1 MQTKP
6 PTLAKIVTMALF
18 ALSTVG
24 LLLYLWL
31 SFGGEV
37 PFNPQGYRFQIAV
50 PNDPEL
56 AVQADVRIA
65 GVTVGKVISKGLDPR
80 GNRTLL
86 TIQLENRY
94 APIPKSTRAI
104 LRIKTIAFETYVQ
117 LIPGSRAGPPLPD
130 NGLLPRSQA
139 QPAVQ
144 LDQIFNALD
153 PATRRAL
160 QVFTQQLARGVH
172 GNETNLNNTFG
183 NLPTFAADATDIL
196 NVLDIEH
203 QAVVNLVR
211 GGSAVFAA
219 LVQNQSALR
228 NLITS
233 SDRLFRTTANNQA
246 QLAQIIHILPT
257 FLDQSRFTMAR
268 LRAFSL
274 NTDPLLKELIPVA
287 HNLTPTVQ
295 AVRRLAPPLKHV
307 FVNLTA
313 LIAVSKQGLPAVA
326 EVLRGLGCTPESGVA
341 CSPST
346 LLPALA
352 TALEQVN
359 PILNWL
365 SIHQQLTSDFISN
378 GGTGLS
384 ATTTTLGG
392 SGFTCHGLPCG
403 HYLRQFGVSG
413 NEGLAIY
420 QNRDPN
426 NRGNTYPPGVFPL
439 RDIARREGLPAWD
452 CKNAGGEHG
461 PEGDQPF
468 GTPTCWV
475 APPLPGAKRYQIP
488 HILQA
493 HYPSN

>member
-1 MQTKP
+1 
-6 PTLAKIVTMALF
+6 
-18 ALSTVG
+18 VG

-37 PFNPQGYRFQIAV
+37 PFNPRGYRFQIAV
-50 PNDPEL
+50 SNDPEL

-65 GVTVGKVISKGLDPR
+65 GVNVGKVISKGLDPR

-94 APIPKSTRAI
+94 APIPRSTRAV

-144 LDQIFNALD
+144 LDEIFNAVD

-160 QVFTQQLARGVH
+160 QVFTQELARGVR
-172 GNETNLNNTFG
+172 GNSTNLNNTLG
-183 NLPTFAADATDIL
+183 NLPSFAADANDIL

-203 QAVVNLVR
+203 GAVVNLVR
-211 GGSAVFAA
+211 SGSTVFGA
-219 LVQNQSALR
+219 LSQNQSALH

-233 SDRLFRTTANNQA
+233 SDAVFRTTANNEA
-246 QLAQIIHILPT
+246 ELSQIIHILPT

-268 LRAFSL
+268 LQTFAL
-274 NTDPLLKELIPVA
+274 NTNPLNHELIPVA
-287 HNLTPTVQ
+287 HNLGPTLHALQ
-295 AVRRLAPPLKHV
+295 RLSPPLGHL
-307 FVNLTA
+307 FVNLNP
-313 LIAVSKQGLPAVA
+313 LITVSKQGLPALA
-326 EVLRGLGCTPESGVA
+326 EVLRGAG
-341 CSPST
+341 CSPQPGITCSQST

-352 TALEQVN
+352 TALDQVN

-365 SIHQQLTSDFISN
+365 SIHQLLTSDFISN

-384 ATTTTLGG
+384 ATTTALGG
-392 SGFTCHGLPCG
+392 SGRTCNGLPCG
-403 HYLRQFGVSG
+403 HYLRQFGISG
-413 NEGLAIY
+413 SETFGIY
-420 QNRDPN
+420 QNRDAN
-426 NRGNTYPPGVFPL
+426 NRGNAYPPAVYPVQQ
-439 RDIARREGLPAWD
+439 IAEKEGLPAWD

-461 PEGDQPF
+461 PEGDFPF
-468 GTPTCWV
+468 GSPSCWV
-475 APPLPGAKRYQIP
+475 APPLPGAKGRYEIP

-493 HYPSN
+493 HYPNN